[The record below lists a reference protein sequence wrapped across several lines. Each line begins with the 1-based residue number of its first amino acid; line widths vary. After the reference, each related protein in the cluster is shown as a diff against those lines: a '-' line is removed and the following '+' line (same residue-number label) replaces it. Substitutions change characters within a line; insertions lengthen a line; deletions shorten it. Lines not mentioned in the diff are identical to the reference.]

1 VLHQRVL
8 GCRQAPAKFLA
19 TAKQLN
25 ARQTQLIHTQLLH
38 TLWECTHAQTQL
50 LGPFPQALPLQIQIT
65 DVLMALLQL
74 EDEPVHRLEI
84 CSDLHLVR
92 LELLQRLR
100 DAAAPECLYTMA
112 DDR

>member
-1 VLHQRVL
+1 M
-8 GCRQAPAKFLA
+8 
-19 TAKQLN
+19 
-25 ARQTQLIHTQLLH
+25 HTQLLS
-38 TLWECTHAQTQL
+38 AAKQ
-50 LGPFPQALPLQIQIT
+50 PLPLQIQIT
-65 DVLMALLQL
+65 DVLMDLLQL
-74 EDEPVHRLEI
+74 PDDPVHRLEI